1 MSFTNH
7 QFRLAGRPV
16 GLPTRAD
23 WNYTEEPV
31 GEPAEGEVLVKVLYL
46 SLDPR
51 RAAGSAKADRTSS
64 RLKLAP

>member
-1 MSFTNH
+1 MSFINH

-31 GEPAEGEVLVKVLYL
+31 GEPAEGEVLVKALYFRWIL
-46 SLDPR
+46 R
-51 RAAGSAKADRTSS
+51 CAAGLAKADRTSS